1 MKNQIENFKQHLIS
15 LSKSQ
20 NTIRN
25 YTSDVEQ
32 YFKYYDV
39 INRDN
44 ILEYKEKMFD
54 EFGYSAKT
62 INCKLTS
69 LKSFNEFLLENGK
82 INKIYIIKND
92 FIKIQS
98 GSNPTD
104 ITNKQVKMFLDRVA
118 TKQTMYK
125 IRNIALINLIAH
137 TGIRREESCNIKLRD
152 LDLENG
158 ELIIAKGKGNKQR
171 EVILNNGIINYIKDY
186 LEFRKGM
193 EYSDSPYLFISERG
207 NKLHED
213 SINLIFNFYCDDKL
227 RITPHML
234 RHAYA
239 TTSIEKGTLTLPQLQ
254 NQLGHSSLA
263 VTSIY
268 AQARKCDMKRKINEL
283 DVNMFY

>member
-25 YTSDVEQ
+25 YTSDVGQ

-82 INKIYIIKND
+82 INKVYIIKND
-92 FIKIQS
+92 FIKIQG
-98 GSNPTD
+98 GSNPTN
-104 ITNKQVKMFLDRVA
+104 ITNKQVKIFLDRVA

-125 IRNIALINLIAH
+125 IRNIALVNLIAQ
-137 TGIRREESCNIKLRD
+137 TGIRREEVTNIKLKD
-152 LDLENG
+152 LDFKEK
-158 ELIIAKGKGNKQR
+158 ELIITKGKGNKRR
-171 EVILNNGIINYIKDY
+171 EVFLTDKSIKYIKDY

-193 EYSDSPYLFISERG
+193 EYNDSPYLFISKRG

-213 SINLIFNFYCDDKL
+213 SINLIFNFYCTDDC
-227 RITPHML
+227 RVTPHQL
-234 RHAYA
+234 RHNMA
-239 TTSIEKGTLTLPQLQ
+239 TTVIEQGVLTLPQLQ
-254 NQLGHSSLA
+254 NQLGHTSLS
-263 VTSIY
+263 TTGIY
-268 AQARKCDMKRKINEL
+268 AQARKSEIKRKINQL
-283 DVNMFY
+283 KIG